1 MLHIGRPAKEQASV
15 ARPSARTMRGCWS
28 SEQPGDRGLTP
39 AGPPLGSRGVTILSG
54 KSFGSDNHAGAHPAV
69 LAAVMAANSGDAVA
83 YGDDP
88 LTSEV
93 QTRLCAA
100 SGAKHAYFVFNG
112 TAANILGLS
121 LMLRPFE
128 AVICAETSHVNVDE
142 CGAAE
147 RLLGCK
153 LLPVSTPDGKL
164 TPDLVASRLTGKGDE
179 HRVQPRVI
187 QIAQVTEL
195 GTCYSLA
202 ELRDL
207 REFGREHGLLTYL
220 DGARI
225 ANAAAHLGCSLADLA
240 SCADVLSFGATK
252 AGALGAEA
260 VLVMSGE
267 LAGGAQYHRKQL
279 THLAS
284 KMRFL
289 SAQIDALLHEELWL
303 TTAAHAN
310 AMAVRLAG
318 AIAGVQGVRLAHQVQ
333 SNGVFTDMEREQ
345 AERLQ
350 RDWNAQI
357 WSETAGG
364 RCVVRWMTAFDTSE
378 ADVDR
383 LAGAIRE
390 TAPDAAAIAAPTPL
404 VSRETESALRQ

>member
-1 MLHIGRPAKEQASV
+1 MLASRLSFGPV
-15 ARPSARTMRGCWS
+15 AEMIS
-28 SEQPGDRGLTP
+28 
-39 AGPPLGSRGVTILSG
+39 
-54 KSFGSDNHAGAHPAV
+54 KSFGSDNHAGVHPAV
-69 LAAVMAANSGDAVA
+69 LAAITAANSGDAIA
-83 YGDDP
+83 YGDDS
-88 LTSEV
+88 LTDEV
-93 QTRLCAA
+93 LARLCASA
-100 SGAKHAYFVFNG
+100 GARHAYLVFTG

-164 TPDLVASRLTGKGDE
+164 TPELVASKLTGIGDE

-225 ANAAAHLGCSLADLA
+225 GNAAAYLDCSLADLA
-240 SCADVLSFGATK
+240 ACADVLSFGGTK
-252 AGALGAEA
+252 NGALGVEA
-260 VLVMSGE
+260 VIVMSDE
-267 LAGGAQYHRKQL
+267 LAYGVQYHRKQL
-279 THLAS
+279 MQLAS

-289 SAQIDALLHEELWL
+289 AAQIDALLEGDLWL
-303 TTAAHAN
+303 TTARHAN
-310 AMAVRLAG
+310 SMAARLAASLDG
-318 AIAGVQGVRLAHQVQ
+318 LPGVRPAYPVE
-333 SNGVFTDMEREQ
+333 SNGVFTELAQDHAAQ
-345 AERLQ
+345 LQ
-350 RDWNAQI
+350 QDWNFQV
-357 WSETAGG
+357 WSQSADGG
-364 RCVVRWMTAFDTSE
+364 CIVRWMAAFDTSE
-378 ADVDR
+378 ADVDA
-383 LAGAIRE
+383 L
-390 TAPDAAAIAAPTPL
+390 AAAISAAARGTL
-404 VSRETESALRQ
+404 AGSTGASRSDVSREAESV